1 MAPHGPCVNP
11 FTLRESRYAGPFP
24 GTERA
29 MIENTKL
36 TALVASRICHDM
48 VEPMSAIIQ
57 GLEMIKAEGGKAPD
71 PDALSLLDAG
81 VGKAWAKLEFF
92 RFAMAGAMAEGESDI
107 EEGKAVA
114 EKLYGVLKAELVW
127 NVPAVAMPRPAVRV
141 IVNLLLIA
149 NECLPRGGKVEVTA
163 AKLSEGGGE
172 VIVTATGPRAKLKEA
187 TAAAL
192 SGVGEELSGH
202 TIQPTLTGLLA
213 RQGGVE
219 LSARESEEKV
229 EFIARSAGFRL

>member
-1 MAPHGPCVNP
+1 
-11 FTLRESRYAGPFP
+11 
-24 GTERA
+24 

-57 GLEMIKAEGGKAPD
+57 GLEMIKDGDGKPD
-71 PDALSLLDAG
+71 PDALSLLDTG

-92 RFAMAGAMAEGESDI
+92 RFAMAGATAEGDSTL
-107 EEGKAVA
+107 EEGRAVA
-114 EKLYGVLKAELVW
+114 TKLYSVLKPELVW
-127 NVPAVAMPRPAVRV
+127 SAPNVAMPRPAVRV

-149 NECLPRGGKVEVTA
+149 NECLPRGGTVELTA
-163 AKLSEGGGE
+163 RPQGDAAE
-172 VIVTATGPRAKLKEA
+172 VIVIAKGPRAKLKET

-192 SGVGEELSGH
+192 RGEDGELSGH

-219 LSARESEEKV
+219 LAARESEDCIELV
-229 EFIARSAGFRL
+229 ARSPNFKL

>member
-1 MAPHGPCVNP
+1 
-11 FTLRESRYAGPFP
+11 
-24 GTERA
+24 

-57 GLEMIKAEGGKAPD
+57 GLEMIKSGEGKTD
-71 PDALSLLDAG
+71 PDALSLLDHG

-92 RFAMAGAMAEGESDI
+92 RFAMAGAMAEGESEL
-107 EEGKAVA
+107 EEGRAVA
-114 EKLYGVLKAELVW
+114 LKLYSVLKPELIW
-127 NVPAVAMPRPAVRV
+127 SAPAVAMPRPAVRV

-149 NECLPRGGKVEVTA
+149 NECLPRGGTVTITAEKLGEGGEIVVTA
-163 AKLSEGGGE
+163 K
-172 VIVTATGPRAKLKEA
+172 GPRAKLKDA

-192 SGVGEELSGH
+192 RGEGDELTGH

-219 LSARESEEKV
+219 LSARESEEQV
-229 EFIARSAGFRL
+229 ELIARSAAFRL

>member
-1 MAPHGPCVNP
+1 
-11 FTLRESRYAGPFP
+11 
-24 GTERA
+24 

-57 GLEMIKAEGGKAPD
+57 GLEMIKSGDGKTD
-71 PDALSLLDAG
+71 PDALSLLDHG

-92 RFAMAGAMAEGESDI
+92 RFAMAGATAEGDSEL
-107 EEGKAVA
+107 EEGRAVA
-114 EKLYGVLKAELVW
+114 LKLYSVLKPELVW
-127 NVPAVAMPRPAVRV
+127 SAPAVQIPRPTVRI

-149 NECLPRGGKVEVTA
+149 NKCLPRGDTIEITA
-163 AKLSEGGGE
+163 EKHGE
-172 VIVTATGPRAKLKEA
+172 SGDVIVTAAGPRAKLREA

-192 SGVGEELSGH
+192 RGDGGAELSGH
-202 TIQPTLTGLLA
+202 TIQPTLTSLLA

-219 LSARESEEKV
+219 LSAREGEDKV
-229 EFIARSAGFRL
+229 ELIARSAAFKL

>member
-1 MAPHGPCVNP
+1 MEGCGAEQV
-11 FTLRESRYAGPFP
+11 AGPRIIYVPPFP
-24 GTERA
+24 RPERA

-57 GLEMIKAEGGKAPD
+57 GLEMIKDGDGKPD
-71 PDALSLLDAG
+71 PDALSLLDNG

-92 RFAMAGAMAEGESDI
+92 RFAMAGAMAEGESTL
-107 EEGKAVA
+107 EEGQAVA
-114 EKLYGVLKAELVW
+114 VKLYGVLKPELVW
-127 NVPAVAMPRPAVRV
+127 NAPKVAMPRPAVRV

-149 NECLPRGGKVEVTA
+149 NECLPRGGTVTLTA
-163 AKLSEGGGE
+163 AKTADGGE
-172 VIVTATGPRAKLKEA
+172 VIVTAKGPRAKLREA
-187 TAAAL
+187 TAIAL
-192 SGVGEELSGH
+192 RGDEGELSGH

-219 LSARESEEKV
+219 LIARESEECV
-229 EFIARSAGFRL
+229 ELVARSVNFKL

>member
-1 MAPHGPCVNP
+1 
-11 FTLRESRYAGPFP
+11 
-24 GTERA
+24 

-57 GLEMIKAEGGKAPD
+57 GLEMIKSAEGKTD
-71 PDALSLLDAG
+71 PDALSLLDHG

-92 RFAMAGAMAEGESDI
+92 RFAMAGAMAEGDSTL
-107 EEGKAVA
+107 EEGHAVA
-114 EKLYGVLKAELVW
+114 EKLYSVLKPDLIWSA
-127 NVPAVAMPRPAVRV
+127 PAVTMPRPAVRV

-149 NECLPRGGKVEVTA
+149 NECLPRGGTVEITA
-163 AKLSEGGGE
+163 EKLGEGGE
-172 VIVTATGPRAKLKEA
+172 VVVTAKGPRAKMRET

-192 SGVGEELSGH
+192 SGAASDDTLSGH
-202 TIQPTLTGLLA
+202 TIQPTLTALLA

-229 EFIARSAGFRL
+229 ELIARSTAFSL

>member
-1 MAPHGPCVNP
+1 
-11 FTLRESRYAGPFP
+11 
-24 GTERA
+24 
-29 MIENTKL
+29 MIDNTKL

-57 GLEMIKAEGGKAPD
+57 GLEMIKGADGKTD
-71 PDALSLLDAG
+71 PDALSLLDHG

-92 RFAMAGAMAEGESDI
+92 RFAMAGAVAEGDSEL
-107 EEGKAVA
+107 EEGRAVA
-114 EKLYGVLKAELVW
+114 IKLYSVLKPELVW
-127 NVPAVAMPRPAVRV
+127 SAPAVAMPRPAVRV

-149 NECLPRGGKVEVTA
+149 NECLPRGGTVEITA
-163 AKLSEGGGE
+163 AKSAEGGE
-172 VIVTATGPRAKLKEA
+172 IIVSASGPRAKLREP
-187 TAAAL
+187 TALAL
-192 SGVGEELSGH
+192 RGEGDELTGH

-229 EFIARSAGFRL
+229 ELIARSAAFKL

>member
-1 MAPHGPCVNP
+1 
-11 FTLRESRYAGPFP
+11 
-24 GTERA
+24 

-57 GLEMIKAEGGKAPD
+57 GLEMIKDGDGKAD
-71 PDALSLLDAG
+71 PDALSLLDHG

-92 RFAMAGAMAEGESDI
+92 RFAMAGAMAEGESEL
-107 EEGKAVA
+107 EEGRAVA
-114 EKLYGVLKAELVW
+114 IKLYSVLKPELVW
-127 NVPAVAMPRPAVRV
+127 SAPAVAMPRPAVRV

-149 NECLPRGGKVEVTA
+149 NECLPRGGKVEITA
-163 AKLSEGGGE
+163 SKQAEGGE
-172 VIVTATGPRAKLKEA
+172 IVVTATGPRAKLKEA
-187 TAAAL
+187 TALAL
-192 SGVGEELSGH
+192 RGEGQELTGH

-219 LSARESEEKV
+219 LSARETAGDPEGKIEL
-229 EFIARSAGFRL
+229 IARSAAFKL

>member
-1 MAPHGPCVNP
+1 
-11 FTLRESRYAGPFP
+11 
-24 GTERA
+24 

-57 GLEMIKAEGGKAPD
+57 GLEMIKDGDGKPD
-71 PDALSLLDAG
+71 PDALSLLDHG

-92 RFAMAGAMAEGESDI
+92 RFAMAGAVAEGDSEL
-107 EEGKAVA
+107 EEGRAVA
-114 EKLYGVLKAELVW
+114 IKLYSVLKPELVW
-127 NVPAVAMPRPAVRV
+127 SAPAVAMPRPAVRV

-149 NECLPRGGKVEVTA
+149 NECLPRGGKVEITA
-163 AKLSEGGGE
+163 SKQAEGGE
-172 VIVTATGPRAKLKEA
+172 VVVTATGPRAKLKEA
-187 TAAAL
+187 TAHAL
-192 SGVGEELSGH
+192 RGEGEELTGH

-219 LSARESEEKV
+219 LTARESEEKI
-229 EFIARSAGFRL
+229 ELIARSPAFKL

>member
-1 MAPHGPCVNP
+1 
-11 FTLRESRYAGPFP
+11 
-24 GTERA
+24 

-57 GLEMIKAEGGKAPD
+57 GLEMIKSAEGKGD
-71 PDALSLLDAG
+71 PDALSLLDHG

-92 RFAMAGAMAEGESDI
+92 RFAMAGATAEGDSEL
-107 EEGKAVA
+107 EEGRAVA
-114 EKLYGVLKAELVW
+114 QKLYSVLKPELIW
-127 NVPAVAMPRPAVRV
+127 NAPAVAMPRPAVRV

-149 NECLPRGGKVEVTA
+149 NECLPRGGTVEVTA
-163 AKLSEGGGE
+163 SGDGNGGE
-172 VIVTATGPRAKLKEA
+172 VVIAASGPRAKLKEA

-192 SGVGEELSGH
+192 RGAEDDLSGH
-202 TIQPTLTGLLA
+202 TIQPTLTALLA

-219 LSARESEEKV
+219 ISTREAEDKV
-229 EFIARSAGFRL
+229 ELIARSAAFRL

>member
-1 MAPHGPCVNP
+1 
-11 FTLRESRYAGPFP
+11 
-24 GTERA
+24 
-29 MIENTKL
+29 MIENTRL

-57 GLEMIKAEGGKAPD
+57 GLEMIKGADGKTD
-71 PDALSLLDAG
+71 PDAISLLDHG

-92 RFAMAGAMAEGESDI
+92 RFAMAGAVAEGDSTID
-107 EEGKAVA
+107 EGKEVA
-114 EKLYGVLKAELVW
+114 IKLYSVLKAELKW
-127 NVPAVAMPRPAVRV
+127 SVPAIAMPRPAVRV

-149 NECLPRGGKVEVTA
+149 NECLPRGGVVEVTGKA
-163 AKLSEGGGE
+163 GE
-172 VIVTATGPRAKLKEA
+172 VIITATGPRAKLREA
-187 TAAAL
+187 TSIAL
-192 SGVGEELSGH
+192 KGDAGDEHLSGH

-229 EFIARSAGFRL
+229 EFIARSEAFKL

>member
-1 MAPHGPCVNP
+1 
-11 FTLRESRYAGPFP
+11 
-24 GTERA
+24 
-29 MIENTKL
+29 MIDNTRL

-57 GLEMIKAEGGKAPD
+57 GLEMIKGGDGKTD
-71 PDALSLLDAG
+71 PDALSLLDHG

-92 RFAMAGAMAEGESDI
+92 RFAMAGAVAEGESEL
-107 EEGKAVA
+107 EEGRAVA
-114 EKLYGVLKAELVW
+114 IKLYSVLKPELVW
-127 NVPAVAMPRPAVRV
+127 SAPAVAMPRPAVRV

-149 NECLPRGGKVEVTA
+149 NECLPRGGKVEISA
-163 AKLSEGGGE
+163 AKTAEGGE
-172 VIVTATGPRAKLKEA
+172 VIVTASGPRAKLREP

-192 SGVGEELSGH
+192 RGDGEELTGH

-213 RQGGVE
+213 RQGGVD

-229 EFIARSAGFRL
+229 ELIARSAAFRL

>member
-1 MAPHGPCVNP
+1 
-11 FTLRESRYAGPFP
+11 
-24 GTERA
+24 

-57 GLEMIKAEGGKAPD
+57 GLEMIKGGDGKTD
-71 PDALSLLDAG
+71 PDALSLLDHG

-92 RFAMAGAMAEGESDI
+92 RFAMAGAVAEGESEL
-107 EEGKAVA
+107 EEGRAVA
-114 EKLYGVLKAELVW
+114 VKLYSVLKPDLVW
-127 NVPAVAMPRPAVRV
+127 SAPAVAMPRPAVRV

-163 AKLSEGGGE
+163 AKHGEGGE
-172 VIVTATGPRAKLKEA
+172 VIVSAAGPRAKLRDA

-192 SGVGEELSGH
+192 RGEDQELTGH

-219 LSARESEEKV
+219 LTARESEDRV
-229 EFIARSAGFRL
+229 DLVARSAAFRL

>member
-1 MAPHGPCVNP
+1 
-11 FTLRESRYAGPFP
+11 
-24 GTERA
+24 

-57 GLEMIKAEGGKAPD
+57 GLEMIKDADGKTD
-71 PDALSLLDAG
+71 PDALSLLDHG

-92 RFAMAGAMAEGESDI
+92 RFAMAGAVAEGDSELD
-107 EEGKAVA
+107 EGRAVA
-114 EKLYGVLKAELVW
+114 IKLYSVLKPELVW
-127 NVPAVAMPRPAVRV
+127 SAPTVAMPRPAVRV

-149 NECLPRGGKVEVTA
+149 NECLPRGGTVEITA
-163 AKLSEGGGE
+163 NKTAEGGE
-172 VIVTATGPRAKLKEA
+172 VVVTATGQRAKLREP
-187 TAAAL
+187 TALAL
-192 SGVGEELSGH
+192 RGEGDELTGH

-219 LSARESEEKV
+219 LAARESEGKIEL
-229 EFIARSAGFRL
+229 IARSAAFKLS

>member
-1 MAPHGPCVNP
+1 
-11 FTLRESRYAGPFP
+11 
-24 GTERA
+24 

-57 GLEMIKAEGGKAPD
+57 GLEMIKSGDGKTD
-71 PDALSLLDAG
+71 PDALSLLDHG

-92 RFAMAGAMAEGESDI
+92 RFAMAGAVAEGDSEL
-107 EEGKAVA
+107 EEGRAVA
-114 EKLYGVLKAELVW
+114 IKLYSVLKPELVW
-127 NVPAVAMPRPAVRV
+127 SAPAVAMPRPAVRV

-149 NECLPRGGKVEVTA
+149 NECLPRGGTVEITA
-163 AKLSEGGGE
+163 AKHGEGGE
-172 VIVTATGPRAKLKEA
+172 VVIIATGPRAKLKDT

-192 SGVGEELSGH
+192 RGEGDEMTGH
-202 TIQPTLTGLLA
+202 TIQATLTGLLA

-219 LSARESEEKV
+219 LTARESEDRV
-229 EFIARSAGFRL
+229 ELIARAVAFTL

>member
-1 MAPHGPCVNP
+1 
-11 FTLRESRYAGPFP
+11 
-24 GTERA
+24 

-57 GLEMIKAEGGKAPD
+57 GLEMIKGGDGKTD
-71 PDALSLLDAG
+71 PDALSLLDHG

-92 RFAMAGAMAEGESDI
+92 RFAMAGALAEGDSEL
-107 EEGKAVA
+107 EEGRAVA
-114 EKLYGVLKAELVW
+114 QKLYGVLKPELIW
-127 NVPAVAMPRPAVRV
+127 SAPAVAMPRPAVRV

-149 NECLPRGGKVEVTA
+149 NECLPRGGKVDVAA
-163 AKLSEGGGE
+163 AKRDDCGE
-172 VIVTATGPRAKLKEA
+172 VIVSATGPRAKLRDT

-192 SGVGEELSGH
+192 RGEGEEPTGH

-219 LSARESEEKV
+219 LSARESEDKV
-229 EFIARSAGFRL
+229 ELIARSALFRL

>member
-1 MAPHGPCVNP
+1 
-11 FTLRESRYAGPFP
+11 
-24 GTERA
+24 

-57 GLEMIKAEGGKAPD
+57 GLEMIKDGEGKPD
-71 PDALSLLDAG
+71 PDALSLLDHG

-92 RFAMAGAMAEGESDI
+92 RFAMAGATAEGDSTL
-107 EEGKAVA
+107 EEGHAVA
-114 EKLYGVLKAELVW
+114 DKLYSVLKADLAW
-127 NVPAVAMPRPAVRV
+127 NAPAVAMPRPAVRV

-149 NECLPRGGKVEVTA
+149 NECLPCGGKVEITA
-163 AKLSEGGGE
+163 EKYGDGGQ

-192 SGVGEELSGH
+192 RGEDGERSGH

-213 RQGGVE
+213 KQGGVE

-229 EFIARSAGFRL
+229 ELIARSASFRL

>member
-1 MAPHGPCVNP
+1 
-11 FTLRESRYAGPFP
+11 
-24 GTERA
+24 

-57 GLEMIKAEGGKAPD
+57 GLEMIKGADGKTD
-71 PDALSLLDAG
+71 PDALSLLDHG
-81 VGKAWAKLEFF
+81 VAKAWAKLEFF
-92 RFAMAGAMAEGESDI
+92 RFAMAGATAEGDSEL
-107 EEGKAVA
+107 EEGRAVA
-114 EKLYGVLKAELVW
+114 VKLYGALKADLVW
-127 NVPAVAMPRPAVRV
+127 SAPAVAMPRPAVRV

-163 AKLSEGGGE
+163 AKQGDGGE
-172 VIVTATGPRAKLKEA
+172 VVVTATGPRAKLKEA
-187 TAAAL
+187 TGAAL
-192 SGVGEELSGH
+192 RGEGEELTGH

-229 EFIARSAGFRL
+229 ELIARSAAFRL

>member
-1 MAPHGPCVNP
+1 
-11 FTLRESRYAGPFP
+11 
-24 GTERA
+24 

-57 GLEMIKAEGGKAPD
+57 GLEMIKGADGKTD
-71 PDALSLLDAG
+71 PDALSLLDHG

-92 RFAMAGAMAEGESDI
+92 RFAMAGAVAEGESEL

-114 EKLYGVLKAELVW
+114 VKLYSVLKPELVW
-127 NVPAVAMPRPAVRV
+127 SAPTVAMPRPAVRV

-149 NECLPRGGKVEVTA
+149 NECLPRGGKVEITA
-163 AKLSEGGGE
+163 AATGEGGE
-172 VIVTATGPRAKLKEA
+172 VIVSATGPRAKLREA
-187 TAAAL
+187 TGLAL
-192 SGVGEELSGH
+192 RGEGEELTGH

-213 RQGGVE
+213 RQGGVT

-229 EFIARSAGFRL
+229 ELIARSAAFKLS

>member
-1 MAPHGPCVNP
+1 
-11 FTLRESRYAGPFP
+11 
-24 GTERA
+24 

-57 GLEMIKAEGGKAPD
+57 GLEMIKDGDGKLD
-71 PDALSLLDAG
+71 PDALSLLDNG

-92 RFAMAGAMAEGESDI
+92 RFAMAGATAEGDSTL
-107 EEGKAVA
+107 EEGHAVA
-114 EKLYGVLKAELVW
+114 TKLYGVLKPELVW
-127 NVPAVAMPRPAVRV
+127 KAPNVAMPRPAVRV

-149 NECLPRGGKVEVTA
+149 NECLPRGGVVELTA
-163 AKLSEGGGE
+163 RKGDDGAGE
-172 VIVTATGPRAKLKEA
+172 VIVIAQGPRAKLKET

-192 SGVGEELSGH
+192 RGEGEELSGH

-219 LSARESEEKV
+219 LIAREGEERV
-229 EFIARSAGFRL
+229 ELVARSANFKL

>member
-1 MAPHGPCVNP
+1 
-11 FTLRESRYAGPFP
+11 
-24 GTERA
+24 

-57 GLEMIKAEGGKAPD
+57 GLEMIKDGDGKPD
-71 PDALSLLDAG
+71 PDALSLLDHG

-92 RFAMAGAMAEGESDI
+92 RFAMAGATAEGDSEL
-107 EEGKAVA
+107 EEGRAVA
-114 EKLYGVLKAELVW
+114 IKLYSVLKPELVW
-127 NVPAVAMPRPAVRV
+127 SAPAVAMPRPAVRV

-149 NECLPRGGKVEVTA
+149 NECLPRGGTVEITA
-163 AKLSEGGGE
+163 GKLAEGGE
-172 VIVTATGPRAKLKEA
+172 VIVTAKGPRAKLREA

-192 SGVGEELSGH
+192 NGSGEELSGH

-219 LSARESEEKV
+219 LSARESQENV
-229 EFIARSAGFRL
+229 ELIARSAAFKL

>member
-1 MAPHGPCVNP
+1 
-11 FTLRESRYAGPFP
+11 
-24 GTERA
+24 

-57 GLEMIKAEGGKAPD
+57 GLEMIKAGEGKTD
-71 PDALSLLDAG
+71 PDALSLLDHG

-92 RFAMAGAMAEGESDI
+92 RFAMAGAMAEGESDL

-114 EKLYGVLKAELVW
+114 EKLYSVLKPELVW
-127 NVPAVAMPRPAVRV
+127 NAPAVAMPRPAVRV

-149 NECLPRGGKVEVTA
+149 NECLPRGGTVEITA
-163 AKLSEGGGE
+163 EKHGE
-172 VIVTATGPRAKLKEA
+172 SGEIIVTAKGPRAKLREA

-192 SGVGEELSGH
+192 KGEQSELSGH

-229 EFIARSAGFRL
+229 ELLARSASFRL

>member
-1 MAPHGPCVNP
+1 
-11 FTLRESRYAGPFP
+11 
-24 GTERA
+24 

-57 GLEMIKAEGGKAPD
+57 GLEMIKSGDGKPD
-71 PDALSLLDAG
+71 PDAVSLLDHG

-92 RFAMAGAMAEGESDI
+92 RFAMAGATAEGDSEL
-107 EEGKAVA
+107 EEGRAVA
-114 EKLYGVLKAELVW
+114 IKLYSVLKPELVW
-127 NVPAVAMPRPAVRV
+127 AAPAVQMPRPAVRV

-149 NECLPRGGKVEVTA
+149 NECLPRGGTVTVTA
-163 AKLSEGGGE
+163 EKYGEGGE
-172 VIVTATGPRAKLKEA
+172 VIVTAAGPRAKLREP

-192 SGVGEELSGH
+192 RGGEDDLSGH
-202 TIQPTLTGLLA
+202 TIQPTLTSLLA

-219 LSARESEEKV
+219 LSTREGEEKV
-229 EFIARSAGFRL
+229 EFIARSAAFKL